1 MIITCK
7 HNIPKAAIIISC
19 FFLCSCENNPAD
31 VDNLNKK
38 TAGVEQ
44 ATFVKIH
51 YSVAGRPKALL
62 TAPLMLHVDDTLSYY
77 EFPKK
82 VYAEFY
88 NLTQQKES
96 TLTAL
101 YGKYKDGQNIVYLRD
116 SVQVINILK
125 GDTIDC
131 EDLYW
136 DRSRKGVEFYTDK
149 KVKIRQRD
157 GQFLNGKGLEAD
169 EAFKNFHIIYGNGVL
184 NSNENGLPR

>member
-1 MIITCK
+1 MKTAKHYIIV
-7 HNIPKAAIIISC
+7 AALLVGC
-19 FFLCSCENNPAD
+19 FFLFSCENNIEAI
-31 VDNLNKK
+31 NELGKK
-38 TAGVEQ
+38 TASVEE
-44 ATFVKIH
+44 ATFVKIN
-51 YSVAGRPKALL
+51 YTVAGRTKAIL
-62 TAPLMLHVDDTLSYY
+62 TAPLMLHVEDTVIYY

-88 NLTQQKES
+88 NLQQVKES
-96 TLTAL
+96 KLKAL
-101 YGKYKDGQNIVYLRD
+101 YAKYKDGENIIYLRD
-116 SVQVINILK
+116 SVQIINMLK

-136 DRSRKGVEFYTDK
+136 DRSRKGMEFYTEK

-169 EAFKNFHIIYGNGVL
+169 EAFKNFHIVYGNGAL